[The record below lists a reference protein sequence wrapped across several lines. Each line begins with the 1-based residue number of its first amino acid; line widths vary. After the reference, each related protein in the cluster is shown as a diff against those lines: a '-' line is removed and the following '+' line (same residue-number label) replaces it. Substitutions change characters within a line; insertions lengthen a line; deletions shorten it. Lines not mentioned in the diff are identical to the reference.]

1 VTSGAKKR
9 TEGATRGD
17 LILAAIVGSVIE
29 AGVSVGLERV
39 RFLERLGLRPE
50 DFDDPDRLLPF
61 ESFVAAW
68 EYVAAA
74 PGSEDVGLRVGQLS
88 QPRLLGALGYA
99 MVHASSGI
107 AAIRL
112 FERFRRLASDT
123 LAPKIDIDDDHVVF
137 HLVWPARVA
146 RIVPFADAAFMGQ
159 LTLLRELCGLP
170 GSAPLAVEAFYQCP
184 RPSGADRSRVLGC
197 PTHFGCPETRFVL
210 RREPLERPLPRTD
223 PALFHYLER
232 HAAAVAAGL
241 PTNTELSA
249 RVRRLVTDSLRGGE
263 PTQARTAK
271 ALGMS
276 ERTLQRRL
284 RDEGTTFARIVDGTR
299 RELSEHYLS
308 EPNVA
313 AFEVAFLLGY
323 SEPSAFHRAFRRW
336 TGMTPQEYRQRASN
350 ERPEAA
356 HGKPGPEGIRSGS

>member
-1 VTSGAKKR
+1 MDHYVFVLENTVTSGARKP
-9 TEGATRGD
+9 TEGATRVD
-17 LILAAIVGSVIE
+17 LILAAIVGSVIDVG
-29 AGVSVGLERV
+29 AFVGLERT

-50 DFDDPDRLLPF
+50 DFDDPDGLLPF
-61 ESFVAAW
+61 ESYVAAW
-68 EYVAAA
+68 EHVAAA
-74 PGSEDVGLRVGQLS
+74 PGSEDVGLRLGALS
-88 QPRLLGALGYA
+88 SPRLLGALGYA

-112 FERFRRLASDT
+112 FERFRRLVSDT
-123 LAPKIDIDDDHVVF
+123 LAPEIDIEPDHVIF

-146 RIVPFADAAFMGQ
+146 RLVPFADSAFMGQ

-210 RREPLERPLPRTD
+210 DRSLLERPLPRTD

-232 HAAAVAAGL
+232 HAAAVAEGL
-241 PTNTELSA
+241 PTNTDLSA

-263 PTQARTAK
+263 PTPARTAK
-271 ALGMS
+271 ALGLS
-276 ERTLQRRL
+276 QRTLQRRL
-284 RDEGTTFARIVDGTR
+284 SDEGTTFAQIVDRTR
-299 RELSEHYLS
+299 RELSEHYLT
-308 EPNVA
+308 EPSVA

-336 TGMTPQEYRQRASN
+336 TGMTPQEFRRRAST
-350 ERPEAA
+350 EPR
-356 HGKPGPEGIRSGS
+356 